1 MPTGRRQRTAARQ
14 AVARLSAL
22 KPQYPN
28 LIVAMRLLVVLL
40 LCSTLAACAAPAELP
55 LWKPYVSP
63 SAPAT
68 SAVSDGIKRAV
79 AEEKVG
85 NPIEIS
91 AVHQTDHGPGA
102 FVICLRGA
110 GSVSGQRATYAA
122 FFDNNDYKGSRLSVM
137 IDDCEKQDYRPF
149 P

>member
-1 MPTGRRQRTAARQ
+1 
-14 AVARLSAL
+14 
-22 KPQYPN
+22 
-28 LIVAMRLLVVLL
+28 MRPLVVLL
-40 LCSTLAACAAPAELP
+40 LCSTLAACAAPVELP

-63 SAPAT
+63 SAPTTA
-68 SAVSDGIKRAV
+68 AVGDGIKRAV

-91 AVHQTDHGPGA
+91 AVRQTDHGLGA

-110 GSVSGQRATYAA
+110 GSASGQRTTYAA
-122 FFDNNDYKGSRLSVM
+122 FFNNNEYKGSRMSVM